1 MHMKGLDLNLLIVFD
16 ALLCEKNVTCAAQKL
31 GLSQSAVS
39 HALARLR
46 TFFDDPLFIK
56 GAVGMEPTPRAL
68 QLRAP
73 IGRILLEVRQHIQ
86 SPTPFEPALARRQ
99 FTLALTDLGE
109 VVMLPTLLRQFRQ
122 LAPRCTLRSVQIPPE
137 QMEQALA
144 GGELD
149 LAVGA
154 FPSPAEVLFQQRLYD
169 HTFVVLG
176 SSHNSQL
183 HKGITRELFES
194 LPHVAVKYPG
204 RLGACYDAVLEQLEI
219 RRNICLT
226 TPHFLTIPFL
236 LEQNP
241 DLIATVPLELGLIF
255 AQSRHITLLPP
266 PILLPSFTLRQYW
279 HPHFHDDAANQWL
292 RQLIR
297 HTFENYPEVEGNRP
311 LRLSAL

>member
-16 ALLCEKNVTCAAQKL
+16 VLLCEKNVTCAAQKL

-46 TFFDDPLFIK
+46 TFFADPLFIK

-149 LAVGA
+149 LAVGP
-154 FPSPAEVLFQQRLYD
+154 FPHRRKCCFSNGFMITPLWCWAVATIANYTRASRA
-169 HTFVVLG
+169 
-176 SSHNSQL
+176 SS
-183 HKGITRELFES
+183 
-194 LPHVAVKYPG
+194 
-204 RLGACYDAVLEQLEI
+204 
-219 RRNICLT
+219 
-226 TPHFLTIPFL
+226 
-236 LEQNP
+236 
-241 DLIATVPLELGLIF
+241 
-255 AQSRHITLLPP
+255 
-266 PILLPSFTLRQYW
+266 
-279 HPHFHDDAANQWL
+279 
-292 RQLIR
+292 
-297 HTFENYPEVEGNRP
+297 
-311 LRLSAL
+311 LSACLMWRSNILAGWGPAMTRCWNSWRYGAIYA